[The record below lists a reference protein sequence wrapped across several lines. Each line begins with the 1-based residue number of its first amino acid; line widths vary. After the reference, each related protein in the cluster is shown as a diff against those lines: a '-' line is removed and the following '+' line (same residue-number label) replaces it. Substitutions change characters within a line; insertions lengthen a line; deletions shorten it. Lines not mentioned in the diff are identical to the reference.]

1 MEFTKQYL
9 TYEEYQEL
17 GGTLEE
23 TPFDILE
30 LEAQKNIDKYTFGR
44 LKDLEEQINEVKI
57 CEYKLIELLDTYN
70 SYNAQNKSV
79 SSENT
84 DGYSVSYSGASEN
97 VSKAKI
103 NDIKGI
109 IKTYLAEFIDKLK
122 NTEDLV
128 STYLFGVVVNNEHLL
143 YCGV

>member
-1 MEFTKQYL
+1 MEFTNQYL
-9 TYEEYQEL
+9 GYDEYLLL

-30 LEAQKNIDKYTFGR
+30 LEARKSIDKYTFGR

-70 SYNAQNKSV
+70 SYNTQNKSI

-97 VSKAKI
+97 VLKAKI

-109 IKTYLAEFIDKLK
+109 IKTYLAECYL
-122 NTEDLV
+122 EDG
-128 STYLFGVVVNNEHLL
+128 TPYLYVGV
-143 YCGV
+143 

>member
-1 MEFTKQYL
+1 MEFENQYL

-23 TPFDILE
+23 TPFNILE
-30 LEAQKNIDKYTFGR
+30 LEARKNIDKFTFSR
-44 LKDLEEQINEVKI
+44 LKNLDKQIEEVKI

-70 SYNAQNKSV
+70 SYSTQSKSI

-103 NDIKGI
+103 NDIKDI
-109 IKTYLAEFIDKLK
+109 IKTYLAECKL
-122 NTEDLV
+122 EDGTPYLYV
-128 STYLFGVVVNNEHLL
+128 GGVRSDYKHKYYLF
-143 YCGV
+143 